1 MIKTLHFVGDSQM
14 LQISNLKNDAC
25 YISVKFLNSKQSA
38 KIIGLSCIARCSE
51 ESEADDGK

>member
-1 MIKTLHFVGDSQM
+1 M
-14 LQISNLKNDAC
+14 LQIFNLKNDAC

>member
-1 MIKTLHFVGDSQM
+1 M

-25 YISVKFLNSKQSA
+25 TFQSIFLTSKQSA

>member
-1 MIKTLHFVGDSQM
+1 M
-14 LQISNLKNDAC
+14 LQISNLKMMLVAFQS
-25 YISVKFLNSKQSA
+25 IFLTSKQSA